1 MLIKLSSFKTTRSFM
16 SLLADCGVKA
26 DALLNNAGYWPWG
39 DEPVDDAG
47 LAPFF
52 ASMHLSHYYLI
63 MLLLGE
69 NLRMSVINILS
80 IAHHLGTLMTSLRW
94 PGRSG

>member
-1 MLIKLSSFKTTRSFM
+1 
-16 SLLADCGVKA
+16 
-26 DALLNNAGYWPWG
+26 
-39 DEPVDDAG
+39 VDDAG